1 MAESSDQ
8 GTFVLGHTLNEPR
21 LSASRVALSDLFNDI
36 PVDYDAIAQ
45 AVKDIEPKILPEIL
59 YSELAPV
66 CFTNIAAAVPS
77 VWTGF
82 EPESLNAMIEARLTA
97 RKNSWIR
104 RQTDKALVTWLKFNY
119 AYLWKEISCRL

>member
-1 MAESSDQ
+1 M
-8 GTFVLGHTLNEPR
+8 GHTLNEPR
-21 LSASRVALSDLFNDI
+21 LSAIRVALSDLFNDF

-45 AVKDIEPKILPEIL
+45 AVKDIEPKILHEIL
-59 YSELAPV
+59 YSEVAPV

-82 EPESLNAMIEARLTA
+82 EPESLNAMIEARLAA

-104 RQTDKALVTWLKFNY
+104 RQADKALAAWLKFNY
-119 AYLWKEISCRL
+119 AYLWKEVSRRL

>member
-1 MAESSDQ
+1 MAESPDQ

-21 LSASRVALSDLFNDI
+21 LSAIRVALSDLFNDF

-45 AVKDIEPKILPEIL
+45 AVKDIEPKILHEIL
-59 YSELAPV
+59 YSEVAPV

-82 EPESLNAMIEARLTA
+82 EPESLNAMIEARLAA

-104 RQTDKALVTWLKFNY
+104 RQADKALAAWLKFNY
-119 AYLWKEISCRL
+119 AYLWKEVSRRL

>member
-1 MAESSDQ
+1 MGYLLTEQKRTTA
-8 GTFVLGHTLNEPR
+8 
-21 LSASRVALSDLFNDI
+21 RVALSDLFNDF
-36 PVDYDAIAQ
+36 PVDYDAIVQ
-45 AVKDIEPKILPEIL
+45 EVKDIEPKILHEIL
-59 YSELAPV
+59 YSEVAPV

-82 EPESLNAMIEARLTA
+82 EPESLNAMIEARLAA

-119 AYLWKEISCRL
+119 AYLWKEISRRL